1 MQSRLAGWAIVVALL
16 TAACRGP
23 IPHAELS
30 AVIAADQTDVWFMQH
45 MIPHLW
51 QASSIAFLTLEQI
64 SHPELARLADTI
76 TRRDQAEISQ
86 LQAWL
91 SEYGLAP
98 HGHSHQ
104 RVDRRRQTDL
114 ERLSRLR
121 GVGLDM
127 AFLDVLT
134 ARERAGITMATA
146 EARQGARPE
155 VRRLA
160 RRMLV
165 EQQADIR
172 QMNAWRQA
180 WKRRQS
186 FGRERD

>member
-1 MQSRLAGWAIVVALL
+1 MGDRVVSDRLHAVGTAGLDDPAEAVVV
-16 TAACRGP
+16 GD
-23 IPHAELS
+23 AE
-30 AVIAADQTDVWFMQH
+30 
-45 MIPHLW
+45 
-51 QASSIAFLTLEQI
+51 
-64 SHPELARLADTI
+64 RLADTI

-86 LQAWL
+86 LQVWL

-186 FGRERD
+186 FGPERD